1 MTPSPWSLSLTG
13 SWRLTEWRQAAAATS
28 GHGRIA
34 GTGSSSES
42 LASAQTA
49 LQRAVASPAE
59 AVSSEFPVTPT
70 VTVTE
75 SPRTPPDSE
84 PFRVPVPVGRKPP
97 TLPLPAARRLR
108 VQLTGLTNQSEY
120 PASSSRTGPA
130 AAPVAAGARGA
141 STESLRLTR
150 SLSVNF
156 PRLKSSS
163 VTDRV
168 VARRLASAAARRRA
182 AAGVRA

>member
-28 GHGRIA
+28 GHGRNA
-34 GTGSSSES
+34 GKGSSSES

-130 AAPVAAGARGA
+130 AAPVAGSRG
-141 STESLRLTR
+141 
-150 SLSVNF
+150 
-156 PRLKSSS
+156 P
-163 VTDRV
+163 
-168 VARRLASAAARRRA
+168 
-182 AAGVRA
+182 GCIH